1 MEITEIKDRL
11 RLSEVLNHYGL
22 LPKNKM
28 LRCFMHDDNTA
39 SLQVNLEKDFYKC
52 HACGKSG
59 DVIQFIEDYEKI
71 SKHEA
76 IKKAKFLVDG
86 LQLSVDGKE
95 PDNKQP
101 STNNNTRGTAKP
113 GQADPSGE
121 KSALFL
127 EDTPKDMQGGTA
139 KWQAEFLGK
148 MLTYFK
154 NALHASKPA
163 RDYLEKRN
171 LDNSVLEIGYNSGQF
186 HHGSRRDRQLIDH
199 AVEIGLLLDKGLIN
213 NRTKEKAYQVFANKC
228 LIFPLR
234 NKEHEIVSLYGRSI
248 LDNDASEGSAQ
259 VKAKHFYLKNRSGL
273 YPGYPESG
281 TKKLIL
287 TEAIID
293 CASLLQIKP
302 IVQKGCQTELV
313 EVISCFGANG
323 LNDEILSAIK
333 GLAELEEII
342 FCFDQDKAGKEA
354 VEKHSKTLRDHLQ
367 AASQTVGLSFV
378 ELPCKDVNETLQL
391 HDEEIFVKLLGERN
405 FIFSDE
411 VESLDTQLNEK
422 SAKSAQSARLEKSD
436 PQAEPKTVTEF
447 LEQKDLLR
455 NLNQLIE
462 KAGIIGEEN
471 SRLLLFLITISYL
484 NKSPLHG
491 IVQGSS
497 GSGKTHI
504 ISRIA
509 DMMPQEDVLRF
520 TRITESS
527 LYNWGEFDLFGKII
541 IIEDLDGLKEDALY
555 ALREFISNQV
565 LRSSVTIKDK
575 KGNNKSSHK
584 IVKGQ
589 FSSLSATT
597 KGETYEDN
605 MSRSFL
611 LAVDESREQTQRIIR
626 YQNCVAAGAIN
637 KDEQHK
643 AIGFIQKIVR
653 NLKHYEVINP
663 YATKLNLPEKVHKI
677 RRLNEMYQAVI
688 KQVTFINQ
696 YQREV
701 KNGYLITE
709 VEDIEQATEILFESI
724 VLKVD
729 ELDGSLRQFYER
741 LKKYVKNENQEFILR
756 DIRQEF
762 NISKTQMFRH
772 IQTLLELEY
781 IKQTGGFANKGIKYK
796 ISYWDNHQKLR
807 TEIKTFLQD
816 QIRQLKNAGGTP
828 KER

>member
-1 MEITEIKDRL
+1 MEITAIKE
-11 RLSEVLNHYGL
+11 RLSLSAVLQHYHL
-22 LPKNKM
+22 EPKNKM
-28 LRCFMHDDNTA
+28 LHCFYHEDKTA
-39 SLQVNLEKDFYKC
+39 SLQVNLEKNFYKC
-52 HACGKSG
+52 HSCGKTG
-59 DVIQFIEDYEKI
+59 DVIQFIEDYEKLT
-71 SKHEA
+71 KHEA
-76 IKKAKFLVDG
+76 IKKAESLIGG
-86 LQLSVDGKE
+86 LQLSVDGK
-95 PDNKQP
+95 KTQ
-101 STNNNTRGTAKP
+101 TAKSEQP
-113 GQADPSGE
+113 TTDTE
-121 KSALFL
+121 FL
-127 EDTPKDMQGGTA
+127 ERM
-139 KWQAEFLGK
+139 FS
-148 MLTYFK
+148 YFK
-154 NALHASKPA
+154 NALHSSKPA
-163 RDYLEKRN
+163 REYLGKRN
-171 LDNSVLEIGYNSGQF
+171 LDNSILEIGYNSGQF
-186 HHGSRRDRQLIDH
+186 HHGSRRDEQLIQK
-199 AVEIGLLLDKGLIN
+199 AVQCGLLLDKGLIN
-213 NRTKEKAYQVFANKC
+213 SRTGEKGYSPFAKWC
-228 LIFPLR
+228 ICFALR
-234 NKEHEIVSLYGRSI
+234 NKEQRITGLYFRSALYDDPSLDSSI
-248 LDNDASEGSAQ
+248 
-259 VKAKHFYLKNRSGL
+259 AKHFYLKNRSGI
-273 YPGYPESG
+273 YPGYPKKE
-281 TKKLIL
+281 TQKLIL

-293 CASLLQIKP
+293 CASLLQIQP
-302 IVQKGCQTELV
+302 IANSYSLMA
-313 EVISCFGANG
+313 CFGTNG
-323 LNDEILSAIK
+323 LNEEISQAIQEWCHSEQSEESK
-333 GLAELEEII
+333 EII
-342 FCFDQDKAGKEA
+342 FCFDNDEAGKKA
-354 VEKHSKTLRDHLQ
+354 VEKYSKDFIKNDPKLKIST
-367 AASQTVGLSFV
+367 V

-391 HDEEIFVKLLGERN
+391 HDESIFTQLLEERK
-405 FIFSDE
+405 ILFSSEKRDSQITQDDTRTVILTKE
-411 VESLDTQLNEK
+411 ESLKTNNDQ
-422 SAKSAQSARLEKSD
+422 
-436 PQAEPKTVTEF
+436 PKTVTDF
-447 LEQKDLLR
+447 LQQKNLLK

-462 KAGIIGEEN
+462 KAGIIGEEQ

-509 DMMPQEDVLRF
+509 DLMPQEDVLRF

-527 LYNWGEFDLFGKII
+527 LYNWGEFDLFQKII

-611 LAVDESREQTQRIIR
+611 LAVDESKEQTQRIIH
-626 YQNCVAAGAIN
+626 YQNQRNAGEIDRN
-637 KDEQHK
+637 EQEK
-643 AIGFIQKIVR
+643 AIGFIQKLVR

-663 YATKLNLPEKVHKI
+663 FATKLNLPEKVHKI

-709 VEDIEQATEILFESI
+709 IEDIEQATEVLFESI

-729 ELDGSLRQFYER
+729 ELDGSLRQFFER
-741 LKKYVKNENQEFILR
+741 LKKYVKNEHQEFILR

-772 IQTLLELEY
+772 IQTLLELDY

-807 TEIKTFLQD
+807 TEIKEFLQN
-816 QIRQLKNAGGTP
+816 QIQQLKNANGTQ
-828 KER
+828 KEH

>member
-1 MEITEIKDRL
+1 MPNKLDNVKFFKNFSTMEISEIKSRL
-11 RLSEVLNHYGL
+11 KLTEVLQHYNL
-22 LPKNKM
+22 QPKNNM
-28 LRCFMHDDNTA
+28 LHCFYHEDKTA
-39 SLQVNLEKDFYKC
+39 SLQVNLEKNFYKC
-52 HACGKSG
+52 HSCGKTG
-59 DVIQFIEDYEKI
+59 DVIQFIEDFEKL

-76 IKKAKFLVDG
+76 IKKAKSLVDSC
-86 LQLSVDGKE
+86 QLIVDGKNPTTNNYQPTINTDFLE
-95 PDNKQP
+95 KVFLSFRKGIFSSVPAKEYAKKRALQIEDLQIGFNSGQLHHGERKSDELIQNLLEVGLLSEAGINSRTGGQAYKTFGIKSLVFPLKNRENKIVSFYFRSILSDNQQP
-101 STNNNTRGTAKP
+101 ST
-113 GQADPSGE
+113 
-121 KSALFL
+121 
-127 EDTPKDMQGGTA
+127 
-139 KWQAEFLGK
+139 
-148 MLTYFK
+148 
-154 NALHASKPA
+154 
-163 RDYLEKRN
+163 
-171 LDNSVLEIGYNSGQF
+171 DNQ
-186 HHGSRRDRQLIDH
+186 
-199 AVEIGLLLDKGLIN
+199 
-213 NRTKEKAYQVFANKC
+213 
-228 LIFPLR
+228 
-234 NKEHEIVSLYGRSI
+234 
-248 LDNDASEGSAQ
+248 
-259 VKAKHFYLKNRSGL
+259 KAKHFYLKNRSGI
-273 YPGYPESG
+273 YPGYPKSD

-293 CASLLQIKP
+293 CASLLQIKE
-302 IVQKGCQTELV
+302 IRDNYSF
-313 EVISCFGANG
+313 ISCFGTNG
-323 LNDEILSAIK
+323 LNDEILQAIRELK
-333 GLAELEEII
+333 NLEEII
-342 FCFDQDKAGKEA
+342 FCFDNDDAGKAA
-354 VEKHSKTLRDHLQ
+354 VKKYAELLKTENQKLK
-367 AASQTVGLSFV
+367 TSFV
-378 ELPCKDVNETLQL
+378 ELPNNDINETLQL
-391 HDEEIFVKLLGERN
+391 HEESIFVELLENRKK
-405 FIFSDE
+405 IFLS
-411 VESLDTQLNEK
+411 VENK
-422 SAKSAQSARLEKSD
+422 I
-436 PQAEPKTVTEF
+436 TVTEEKTGQNKSVPSVKSVSNATDF
-447 LEQKDLLR
+447 LQQKDLLKS
-455 NLNQLIE
+455 LNQLIE

-509 DMMPQEDVLRF
+509 DLMPQEDVLRF

-527 LYNWGEFDLFGKII
+527 LYNWGEFDLFQKII

-611 LAVDESREQTQRIIR
+611 LAVDESKEQTQRIIN
-626 YQNCVAAGAIN
+626 YQNQRNAGEIN
-637 KDEQHK
+637 RNEQEK
-643 AIGFIQKIVR
+643 AIGFVQKLVR

-696 YQREV
+696 YQREIRD
-701 KNGYLITE
+701 GYLITE
-709 VEDIEQATEILFESI
+709 IEDIEQATEVLFESI

-756 DIRQEF
+756 EIRQEF
-762 NISKTQMFRH
+762 NISKTQMFRY
-772 IQTLLELEY
+772 IQTLVELDY

-807 TEIKTFLQD
+807 TEIKEFLQS
-816 QIRQLKNAGGTP
+816 QIRQLKNASETP
-828 KER
+828 QEHKRNTKKESMIT

>member
-1 MEITEIKDRL
+1 HRIT
-11 RLSEVLNHYGL
+11 GL
-22 LPKNKM
+22 YFRSALY
-28 LRCFMHDDNTA
+28 D
-39 SLQVNLEKDFYKC
+39 
-52 HACGKSG
+52 
-59 DVIQFIEDYEKI
+59 
-71 SKHEA
+71 
-76 IKKAKFLVDG
+76 
-86 LQLSVDGKE
+86 
-95 PDNKQP
+95 
-101 STNNNTRGTAKP
+101 
-113 GQADPSGE
+113 DPS
-121 KSALFL
+121 
-127 EDTPKDMQGGTA
+127 
-139 KWQAEFLGK
+139 
-148 MLTYFK
+148 
-154 NALHASKPA
+154 
-163 RDYLEKRN
+163 
-171 LDNSVLEIGYNSGQF
+171 LD
-186 HHGSRRDRQLIDH
+186 GSI
-199 AVEIGLLLDKGLIN
+199 
-213 NRTKEKAYQVFANKC
+213 
-228 LIFPLR
+228 
-234 NKEHEIVSLYGRSI
+234 
-248 LDNDASEGSAQ
+248 
-259 VKAKHFYLKNRSGL
+259 AKHSYLKNRSGI
-273 YPGYPESG
+273 YPGYPKKE
-281 TKKLIL
+281 TQKLIL

-293 CASLLQIKP
+293 CATLLQIQP
-302 IVQKGCQTELV
+302 IANSYSL
-313 EVISCFGANG
+313 IACFGTNG
-323 LNDEILSAIK
+323 LNEEISQAIQEWCHSEQSEESK
-333 GLAELEEII
+333 EII
-342 FCFDQDKAGKEA
+342 FCFDNDEAGKKA
-354 VEKHSKTLRDHLQ
+354 VEKYSKEFIKNDPKLKIST
-367 AASQTVGLSFV
+367 V

-391 HDEEIFVKLLGERN
+391 HDESIFTQLLEERK
-405 FIFSDE
+405 ILFSSEKRDSQITQNDTRTVILTKE
-411 VESLDTQLNEK
+411 ESLKTNNDQ
-422 SAKSAQSARLEKSD
+422 
-436 PQAEPKTVTEF
+436 PKTATDF
-447 LEQKDLLR
+447 LQQKDLLK

-462 KAGIIGEEN
+462 KAGIIGEEQ

-509 DMMPQEDVLRF
+509 DLMPQEDVLRF

-527 LYNWGEFDLFGKII
+527 LYNWGEFDLFQKII
-541 IIEDLDGLKEDALY
+541 IIEDLDGLKEDVLY

-611 LAVDESREQTQRIIR
+611 LAVDESKEQTQRIIH
-626 YQNCVAAGAIN
+626 YQNQRNAGEIDRN
-637 KDEQHK
+637 EQNW
-643 AIGFIQKIVR
+643 ATNFVQKIVR

-663 YATKLNLPEKVHKI
+663 FATKLNLPEKVHKI

-709 VEDIEQATEILFESI
+709 IEDIEQATEVLFESI

-729 ELDGSLRQFYER
+729 ELDGSLRQFFER
-741 LKKYVKNENQEFILR
+741 LKKYVKNEHQEFILR

-772 IQTLLELEY
+772 IQTLLELDY

-807 TEIKTFLQD
+807 TEIKEFLQN
-816 QIRQLKNAGGTP
+816 QIRQLKNANGTQ
-828 KER
+828 KEH

>member
-1 MEITEIKDRL
+1 MEISAIKERL
-11 RLSEVLNHYGL
+11 SLSEVLQHYSL
-22 LPKNKM
+22 QPKNNM
-28 LRCFMHDDNTA
+28 LKCFMHDDKTA
-39 SLQVNLEKDFYKC
+39 SLQVNLEKNFYKC
-52 HACGKSG
+52 HACGKTG
-59 DVIQFIEDYEKI
+59 DVIQFIEDYEKLT
-71 SKHEA
+71 KHEA
-76 IKKAKFLVDG
+76 IKKAESFV
-86 LQLSVDGKE
+86 Q
-95 PDNKQP
+95 NI
-101 STNNNTRGTAKP
+101 RGTAESLEQTNFSGKKSAPFLETQSQNISLGDTGNP
-113 GQADPSGE
+113 GQIKISSE

-127 EDTPKDMQGGTA
+127 ENTFSYFRKALYCSNPA
-139 KWQAEFLGK
+139 KQ
-148 MLTYFK
+148 YI
-154 NALHASKPA
+154 
-163 RDYLEKRN
+163 EKRN
-171 LDNSVLEIGYNSGQF
+171 LDNSILEIGYNSGQF
-186 HHGSRRDRQLIDH
+186 HHGERKSEELISN
-199 AVEIGLLLDKGLIN
+199 ALEAGLLLDKGLIN
-213 NRTKEKAYQVFANKC
+213 NRTGEKGYSIFANKC
-228 LIFPLR
+228 IAFPLK
-234 NKEHEIVSLYGRSI
+234 NKKNEIVSFYFRAIVENKNG
-248 LDNDASEGSAQ
+248 
-259 VKAKHFYLKNRSGL
+259 KHFYLKNRSGI
-273 YPGYPESG
+273 YPGYPKKE

-293 CASLLQIKP
+293 CASLLQIKK
-302 IVQKGCQTELV
+302 IRENYSL
-313 EVISCFGANG
+313 ISCFGTNG
-323 LNDEILSAIK
+323 LNDEILQAIK
-333 GLAELEEII
+333 ELKELEEII
-342 FCFDQDKAGKEA
+342 FCFDNDDAGKKA
-354 VEKHSKTLRDHLQ
+354 VKKYAEEFRNYKVSTID
-367 AASQTVGLSFV
+367 
-378 ELPCKDVNETLQL
+378 LPNNDVNETLQL
-391 HDEEIFVKLLGERN
+391 HDETIFTELLNNRKD
-405 FIFSDE
+405 IFLSI
-411 VESLDTQLNEK
+411 EK
-422 SAKSAQSARLEKSD
+422 IK
-436 PQAEPKTVTEF
+436 VTEEVPSRDTTQTNDLKNPINF
-447 LEQKDLLR
+447 LEQKNLLQ

-504 ISRIA
+504 ISRVA
-509 DMMPQEDVLRF
+509 DLMPQEDVLRF

-527 LYNWGEFDLFGKII
+527 LYNWGEFDLFQKII

-611 LAVDESREQTQRIIR
+611 LAVDESKEQTQRIIH
-626 YQNCVAAGAIN
+626 YQNQRNAGEIDRN
-637 KDEQHK
+637 EQEK
-643 AIGFIQKIVR
+643 AIGFIQKLVR

-696 YQREV
+696 YQRQT
-701 KNGYLITE
+701 KDGYLITE
-709 VEDIEQATEILFESI
+709 IEDIEQATEVLFESI

-756 DIRQEF
+756 EIRQEF
-762 NISKTQMFRH
+762 NISKTQMFRY
-772 IQTLLELEY
+772 IQALTELDY
-781 IKQTGGFANKGIKYK
+781 IKQNGGFANKGIKYK

-807 TEIKTFLQD
+807 SEIKEFLQN
-816 QIRQLKNAGGTP
+816 QIRQLKNANGTQ

>member
-1 MEITEIKDRL
+1 MEISAIKDRL
-11 RLSEVLNHYGL
+11 RLSEVLSHYGL
-22 LPKNKM
+22 KPKNNM
-28 LRCFMHDDNTA
+28 LKCFWHNDNTA
-39 SLQVNLEKDFYKC
+39 SLQVNLEKNFYKC

-76 IKKAKFLVDG
+76 INKAKSFL
-86 LQLSVDGKE
+86 L
-95 PDNKQP
+95 
-101 STNNNTRGTAKP
+101 NNTAQSQYSADRGTAKP

-121 KSALFL
+121 RSALFL
-127 EDTPKDMQGGTA
+127 KDIQNDIQGGTA
-139 KWQAEFLGK
+139 KWQGEFLGR
-148 MLTYFK
+148 MLAYFK
-154 NALHASKPA
+154 NALHASGPA
-163 RDYLEKRN
+163 KEYLAKRN

-186 HHGSRRDRQLIDH
+186 HHGERKTEELLKKSL
-199 AVEIGLLLDKGLIN
+199 EIGLLLDKGLIN

-228 LIFPLR
+228 LIFPLK
-234 NKEHEIVSLYGRSI
+234 NKDNEIVSLYGRSI
-248 LDNDASEGSAQ
+248 LDND
-259 VKAKHFYLKNRSGL
+259 KAKHFYLKNRSGV
-273 YPGYPESG
+273 YPNYPNPD

-293 CASLLQIKP
+293 CASLLQIEE
-302 IVQKGCQTELV
+302 IRNNYSL
-313 EVISCFGANG
+313 ISCFGTNG
-323 LNDEILSAIK
+323 LNDEILNAIK
-333 GLAELEEII
+333 ELPELEEII
-342 FCFDQDKAGKEA
+342 FCFDNDKAGKEA
-354 VEKHSKTLRDHLQ
+354 VEKYSKTLRDHLQ
-367 AASQTVGLSFV
+367 TASLTIRFSFV

-391 HDEEIFVKLLGERN
+391 HDETIFLELLNNRKDLFLSSEKKETEKIKVTEEILKPKTN
-405 FIFSDE
+405 ND
-411 VESLDTQLNEK
+411 Q
-422 SAKSAQSARLEKSD
+422 
-436 PQAEPKTVTEF
+436 PKTVTDF
-447 LEQKDLLR
+447 LEQKDLLK

-462 KAGIIGEEN
+462 KAGIIGEEQ

-509 DMMPQEDVLRF
+509 DMMPPEDVLRF

-605 MSRSFL
+605 MNRSFIV
-611 LAVDESREQTQRIIR
+611 AVDESDRQTDKIIS
-626 YQNCVAAGAIN
+626 YQNRRNAGEI
-637 KDEQHK
+637 DRSEQEK

-663 YATKLNLPEKVHKI
+663 YATQIQLPNNVKNK
-677 RRLNEMYQAVI
+677 RRLNEMFQAII

-696 YQREV
+696 YQRQIV
-701 KNGYLITE
+701 PAGDYLITE
-709 VEDIEQATEILFESI
+709 IEDVENAVEILFESI
-724 VLKVD
+724 ILKID
-729 ELDGSLRQFYER
+729 ELDGSLRQFFEK
-741 LKKYVKNENQEFILR
+741 LKKAFKDDQFSRFDAMAVTGFK
-756 DIRQEF
+756 
-762 NISKTQMFRH
+762 KTQLQFYLNELVR
-772 IQTLLELEY
+772 LEY
-781 IKQTGGFANKGIKYK
+781 LKQIGFANKGFTYK
-796 ISYWDNHQKLR
+796 ISYNDNIQRVRKDLK
-807 TEIKTFLQD
+807 EAFIK
-816 QIRQLKNAGGTP
+816 QLEELKR
-828 KER
+828 KK